1 MVRSYAR
8 KSGYGRKRMG
18 KRSWYDKKYSAQQ
31 LAVKAWK
38 ATKYLKGL
46 VNSEML
52 HKDTTITMSSAQ
64 SNITSLVAI
73 AQGDTDAG
81 RTGNSLLL
89 RNIYMRGSM
98 NINAS
103 VTGNTR
109 ITLALVKDT
118 QQSSDAT
125 PAVGD
130 IFQSSTDP
138 DSLLATGTFGRFKL
152 LWRKTYVLTPV
163 GGGRNVV
170 NINKYW
176 KVYDHIRYNGAAS
189 TDIQK
194 NGYYLVAISSENTN
208 YPGINF
214 NARIGYRD
222 N

>member
-1 MVRSYAR
+1 MVRYS
-8 KSGYGRKRMG
+8 KKRSNMRRSR
-18 KRSWYDKKYSAQQ
+18 RSWYDKKYSAQQ

-52 HKDTTITMSSAQ
+52 HKDTTLTMSSAQ
-64 SNITSLVAI
+64 TNIQSLVAI

-89 RNIYMRGSM
+89 RNIYIRGSM
-98 NINAS
+98 NINAA

-118 QQSSDAT
+118 QQTSDAT
-125 PAVGD
+125 PAVSD

-138 DSLLATGTFGRFKL
+138 DSLLATGQFGRFKL
-152 LWRKTYVLTPV
+152 LWRKTYCLTPV
-163 GGGRNVV
+163 GGGRNV
-170 NINKYW
+170 INLHKYW
-176 KVYDHIRYNGAAS
+176 KVYDHIRYNGSAS

-194 NGYYLVAISSENTN
+194 NGYYFVAISSENTN
-208 YPGINF
+208 FPGINF
-214 NARIGYRD
+214 NSRIGYRD